1 LPEEQEL
8 KKLREEYEELMIK
21 REEQNEVLEVHRDKA
36 GELKVEEAKQDA
48 VTTALNKEIETSNN
62 DI

>member
-36 GELKVEEAKQDA
+36 GELKV
-48 VTTALNKEIETSNN
+48 
-62 DI
+62 

>member
-1 LPEEQEL
+1 
-8 KKLREEYEELMIK
+8 MIK
-21 REEQNEVLEVHRDKA
+21 REEQNEVLEVHREKA
-36 GELKVEEAKQDA
+36 GELKVEEAKQDV